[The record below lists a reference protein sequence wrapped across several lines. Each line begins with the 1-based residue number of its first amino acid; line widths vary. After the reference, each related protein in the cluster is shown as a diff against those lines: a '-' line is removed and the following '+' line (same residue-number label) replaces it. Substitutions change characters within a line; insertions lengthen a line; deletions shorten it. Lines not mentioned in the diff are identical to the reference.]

1 MSNITTL
8 RIPKAAVSTQE
19 GTVSVWLVADGQSV
33 KEGQP
38 LYTLEIEK
46 STLDID
52 SPATGTLRHLV
63 SAGTTL
69 RVGQPIGEIV
79 SKR

>member
-1 MSNITTL
+1 MSTITTL

-19 GTVSVWLVADGQSV
+19 GTVSVWLAADGQSV
-33 KEGQP
+33 TEGQP
-38 LYTLEIEK
+38 LYTLEFEK

-52 SPATGTLRHLV
+52 SPANGTLRHIV

-69 RVGQPIGEIV
+69 KVGEPIGEII
-79 SKR
+79 S